1 MTIGIIAAIV
11 GIICC
16 SIAFII
22 NLITSNKMEAIVM
35 LLLACFN
42 VFVLKFILDMYNKP
56 QEIQTT
62 VVKDI
67 QTTIVKDIK
76 KFSVDSTLTISGADT
91 TKTYTLTYWK

>member
-1 MTIGIIAAIV
+1 MILGIILAIA

-22 NLITSNKMEAIVM
+22 SVANSDIIGAIIM
-35 LLLACFN
+35 LLLVCVNA
-42 VFVLKFILDMYNKP
+42 VLLKFNLDEYNEP

-67 QTTIVKDIK
+67 QG
-76 KFSVDSTLTISGADT
+76 FSVDSTLTISGADT

>member
-1 MTIGIIAAIV
+1 MILGIILAIA

-16 SIAFII
+16 LIAFII
-22 NLITSNKMEAIVM
+22 SVANSDIIGAIIM
-35 LLLACFN
+35 LLLVCVNA
-42 VFVLKFILDMYNKP
+42 VLLKFNLDEYNEP

-67 QTTIVKDIK
+67 QG
-76 KFSVDSTLTISGADT
+76 FSVDSTLTISGADT